1 MNHNYINTKIFSKNT
16 ITILLVTI
24 LILLWSTVASAF
36 KIAMIE
42 ITYLNMLFY
51 SSIFSVIS
59 IFIFILV
66 RKRIK
71 HLRLN
76 RIEIIKAAGIGI
88 INPFI
93 YYNVLFKAYDIL
105 PAQEAQPLNYTW
117 PIVLAIFS
125 FIFLK
130 DKISFYTIIGIVI
143 AFIGV
148 FIISTRGNPLSFSFS
163 NPLGDIL
170 AIGSSIIWASYWII
184 NIRNKDNY
192 DIKLFYY
199 FAFGTI
205 YILIQMLVF
214 GKLEMIS
221 MKNIMICAYIGA
233 FEMGVAFILWINIL
247 KRVKN
252 RGSVILTIY
261 IIPFLSLVFIQLIV
275 KETIRAYSV
284 FGLTLIIAGIIIDYS
299 GKNIILKRRKQ

>member
-1 MNHNYINTKIFSKNT
+1 MNPDYSNIKIFNKRT
-16 ITILLVTI
+16 ITVFLVII

-36 KIAMIE
+36 KVVLRD
-42 ITYLNMLFY
+42 ITYYNMLFY
-51 SSIFSVIS
+51 SSLFSAIS
-59 IFIFILV
+59 IFIFIV
-66 RKRIK
+66 IRKRIK
-71 HLRLN
+71 YLHLN
-76 RIEIIKAAGIGI
+76 RIEILKAAGIGI

-125 FIFLK
+125 YIFLK
-130 DKISFYTIIGIVI
+130 DKISVYTIIGIMI

-148 FIISTRGNPLSFSFS
+148 IVISTGGNILSFSFS
-163 NPLGDIL
+163 NPFGDIL

-199 FAFGTI
+199 FVFGTI
-205 YILIQMLVF
+205 YILIQMLVL

-221 MKNIMICAYIGA
+221 IRSIMICVYIGA
-233 FEMGVAFILWINIL
+233 FEMGITFILWINIL

-252 RGSVILTIY
+252 RSSVILITY
-261 IIPFLSLVFIQLIV
+261 TIPFLSLVFIQLIV
-275 KETIRAYSV
+275 KETIKAYSI
-284 FGLTLIIAGIIIDYS
+284 FGLTLIISGIIIDYL
-299 GKNIILKRRKQ
+299 GKNVFLKRRKQ

>member
-1 MNHNYINTKIFSKNT
+1 MNHSYSNTKIFNKKT
-16 ITILLVTI
+16 VTVFLVII

-36 KIAMIE
+36 KIVLRE
-42 ITYLNMLFY
+42 ITYYNMLFY
-51 SSIFSVIS
+51 SSFFSVIS
-59 IFIFILV
+59 IFIYILI

-71 HLRLN
+71 YLHLS
-76 RIEIIKAAGIGI
+76 RIEILKAAGIGI

-117 PIVLAIFS
+117 PIVLAVFS
-125 FIFLK
+125 YIFLK
-130 DKISFYTIIGIVI
+130 DKISIYTIIGIII

-148 FIISTRGNPLSFSFS
+148 MVISTRGNVLSFYFS

-205 YILIQMLVF
+205 YILIQILIL
-214 GKLEMIS
+214 GKLEMIN
-221 MKNIMICAYIGA
+221 MKNLMTCAYIGA
-233 FEMGVAFILWINIL
+233 FEMGITFILWINIL

-252 RGSVILTIY
+252 RGNVILTTY

-275 KETIRAYSV
+275 KETIRAYSI
-284 FGLTLIIAGIIIDYS
+284 FGLTLIISGIIINYL
-299 GKNIILKRRKQ
+299 GKNKFSKRRKQ